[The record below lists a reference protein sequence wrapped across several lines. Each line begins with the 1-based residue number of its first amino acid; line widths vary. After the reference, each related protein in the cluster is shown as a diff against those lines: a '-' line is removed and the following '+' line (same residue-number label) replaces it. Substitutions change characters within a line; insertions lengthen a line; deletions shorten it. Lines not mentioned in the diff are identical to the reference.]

1 MLHRY
6 KAKGLDPSWRRALY
20 HFHVHRGRLAL
31 CLPLMRRWEHGDFF
45 FTFSKVSW
53 EENSIS
59 VLFEEDVFYLMTSP
73 GYLQCIFRTI
83 SQLK

>member
-1 MLHRY
+1 MSSTHE
-6 KAKGLDPSWRRALY
+6 KMGTWGL
-20 HFHVHRGRLAL
+20 
-31 CLPLMRRWEHGDFF
+31 F